1 MAAIVAK
8 NRVKAAVEA
17 GQVVTGCFLAE
28 LRQGSAATL
37 LALGGLDF
45 FLIDNEHGQWPIDK
59 ITEVCTAARH
69 AGITPFVRV
78 PDYSYA
84 HIAQALDAGAQGLI
98 FPRIETAAE
107 VKACIQIAR
116 YPPIGKRG
124 NATNR
129 SYCDFKVGP
138 VMEVMAE
145 HNRQTLLIFQVET
158 KEALESLDAILSIP
172 EVGGVLIGP
181 NDLSISLGVAGD
193 IKGAVM
199 VAAFERVLAKC
210 KEHGVIPG
218 CHINDTQLASEWAA
232 KGFRFVSSSADTMML
247 QVGAQLVNET
257 IKKAC
262 NQKP

>member
-1 MAAIVAK
+1 MAAIIAK
-8 NRVKAAVEA
+8 NKVKAAIEA
-17 GQVVTGCFLAE
+17 GQVTTGCFVAE
-28 LRQGSAATL
+28 LRQSSVAPL

-59 ITEVCTAARH
+59 IADVCTAARH
-69 AGITPFVRV
+69 SGITPFVRV

-84 HIAQALDAGAQGLI
+84 HIAQSLDAGAQGLI
-98 FPRIETAAE
+98 FPRIETADE
-107 VKACIQIAR
+107 VRACIQIAR

-129 SYCDFKVGP
+129 MYCDFRVGP

-145 HNRQTLLIFQVET
+145 HNKQTLLIFQIET
-158 KEALESLDAILSIP
+158 KQALESLDAILSIP

-193 IKGAVM
+193 IKGKVM
-199 VAAFERVLAKC
+199 VEAFERVLAKC
-210 KEHGVIPG
+210 KQYNVIPG
-218 CHINDTQLASEWAA
+218 CHINDTALAAEWAA
-232 KGFRFVSSSADTMML
+232 KGFRLVSSSADTMML

-262 NQKP
+262 S

>member
-1 MAAIVAK
+1 MAEIIAK
-8 NRVKAAVEA
+8 NKVKAACEA
-17 GQVVTGCFLAE
+17 GQVTTGCFLAE
-28 LRQGSAATL
+28 LRLASVAPL

-59 ITEVCTAARH
+59 IAEVCTAARH

-84 HIAQALDAGAQGLI
+84 HIAQSLDAGAQGLI
-98 FPRIETAAE
+98 FPRIETAEE

-138 VMEVMAE
+138 VMQVMAE
-145 HNRQTLLIFQVET
+145 HNKQTLLIFQVET
-158 KEALESLDAILSIP
+158 KEALNSLDAILSIP

-181 NDLSISLGVAGD
+181 NDLSISLGVPGD
-193 IKGAVM
+193 IRGSVM
-199 VAAFERVLAKC
+199 VEAFERVLGKC
-210 KEHGVIPG
+210 KEYGVIPG
-218 CHINDTQLASEWAA
+218 CHINDTGLAAEWAA

-262 NQKP
+262 GQKP

>member
-1 MAAIVAK
+1 MAAIIAK
-8 NRVKAAVEA
+8 NKTKAAIEA
-17 GQVVTGCFLAE
+17 GGVATGCFVAE
-28 LRQGSAATL
+28 LRQGSVSQL

-45 FLIDNEHGQWPIDK
+45 FMIDNEHGQWPIDK

-78 PDYSYA
+78 PDYQYA
-84 HIAQALDAGAQGLI
+84 HIAQSLDAGAQGLI
-98 FPRIETAAE
+98 FPRIETADE
-107 VKACIQIAR
+107 VKACIQAAR

-129 SYCDFKVGP
+129 SYCDFKVGS

-158 KEALESLDAILSIP
+158 KQALDDLDAILSIP

-181 NDLSISLGVAGD
+181 NDLSISLGVPGD

-210 KEHGVIPG
+210 KEHKVIPG
-218 CHINDTQLASEWAA
+218 CHINDTQLAGEWAA
-232 KGFRFVSSSADTMML
+232 KGFRLVSSSADTMML
-247 QVGAQLVNET
+247 QVGSQMVNKT
-257 IKKAC
+257 IKEACGQKA
-262 NQKP
+262 